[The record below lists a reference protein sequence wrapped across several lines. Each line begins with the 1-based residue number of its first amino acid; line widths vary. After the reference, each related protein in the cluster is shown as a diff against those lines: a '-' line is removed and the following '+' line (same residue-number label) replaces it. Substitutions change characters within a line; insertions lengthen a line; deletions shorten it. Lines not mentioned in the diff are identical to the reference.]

1 MKISPKYTIGLT
13 LVVLLFAHSAV
24 QAKSFLWRA
33 QSNNSTVFLMG
44 SIHFA
49 KPDFYPLADVIEQS
63 FAKSSV
69 LVVEINEGEMDKTAM
84 QQMIVDKGLYPEND
98 SIENH
103 ISEETLQLLKTYLDK
118 NKMPLLGFGKMKP
131 GFLAMTLSVAH
142 IIKLGYLPQF
152 GIDMYFIN
160 KAEKKTILQL
170 ESAKEQLE
178 LFFSLPNEES
188 FLKHTIL
195 QFDTLNE
202 QIDKITTAW
211 KNGDTKY
218 MTDLV
223 IMEPQQDYPDL
234 QQVFKIMYE
243 DRNVNMTN
251 KIIGYLKQPKTYF
264 VVVGA
269 GHLVGEKGIVS
280 LLRKKGYQVEQ
291 M

>member
-1 MKISPKYTIGLT
+1 MTINPKYTFALT
-13 LVVLLFAHSAV
+13 LVVLLFAHSGV
-24 QAKSFLWRA
+24 QAKLFLWRA
-33 QSNNSTVFLMG
+33 QSNNSTVFLLG

-49 KPDFYPLADVIEQS
+49 KPDFYPLADFIEQS

-69 LVVEINEGEMDKTAM
+69 LVVEINEGQMDKTAM

-103 ISEETLQLLKTYLDK
+103 VSEETLQLLKTYLDN

-152 GIDMYFIN
+152 GIDMYFLN
-160 KAEKKTILQL
+160 KADKKTILQL
-170 ESAKEQLE
+170 ESAEEQLK
-178 LFFSLPNEES
+178 LFFSMPNEES

-195 QFDTLNE
+195 QFDTLDE
-202 QIDKITTAW
+202 QINKITTAW
-211 KNGDTKY
+211 KTGDTQY
-218 MTDLV
+218 MTELV
-223 IMEPQQDYPDL
+223 IVEPQQDYPDL

-280 LLRKKGYQVEQ
+280 LLRKKGYKVEQ